1 MAEDLD
7 ADLQSLRI
15 ARQETPARKLPRW
28 PLVVVAIGAVA
39 YAAKTWGAPYVEARV
54 FKTEIEVT
62 EILSVSSAQASVD
75 LTATGYVV
83 PQISAK
89 VGAKVVGRVAKVNVR
104 EGDVVKSGDVIFVLD
119 QIDQKSAIASA
130 QARVA
135 SAHARAV
142 AAKAKAQVARA
153 NVKETQVQLDRQ
165 KKLVESGA
173 ATGSTVEDLDT
184 RLSSLKE
191 LVTSADGDT
200 AAAESE
206 AAAAQ
211 AEVRALQVGLES
223 YTIAAPLDG
232 TAVTKPVSVGDVT
245 SPALPLIELVDF
257 GSLLIEVD
265 VPEARLGQ
273 VKAKAPCEV
282 VLDAYPDKRLRGEVV
297 DVAPRLNRAKATGT
311 VKVRLVDKTVG
322 VLPEMAARVSFLQK
336 PLDTEALKAP
346 PKKVIPS
353 AAVVDRGG
361 AKVAF
366 VYEDG
371 KVHMVTVTLGAE
383 MSGGFELLSGPA
395 AGTRLVKSPTPA
407 LVDGQTV
414 KQKGSES

>member
-15 ARQETPARKLPRW
+15 ARVESPPRRLPRW
-28 PLVVVAIGAVA
+28 PLVVLVCGGGV

-62 EILSVSSAQASVD
+62 EILSVSSAQSSVD

-83 PQISAK
+83 PQVSAK
-89 VGAKVVGRVAKVNVR
+89 VGAKVVGRVAKVNIH
-104 EGDVVKSGDVIFVLD
+104 EGDPVKAGDVLFVLD

-130 QARVA
+130 QAKVA

-142 AAKAKAQVARA
+142 AAKAKGQVARA
-153 NVKETQVQLDRQ
+153 NVKETKVQLDRQ

-173 ATGSTVEDLDT
+173 ATGSTAEDLDT
-184 RLSSLKE
+184 RLSSLTE
-191 LVTSADGDT
+191 LVSSADGDT
-200 AAAESE
+200 AAAEAE
-206 AAAAQ
+206 AVAAQ
-211 AEVRALQVGLES
+211 AEVHALQVGLES
-223 YTIAAPLDG
+223 YTIASPLDG
-232 TAVTKPVSVGDVT
+232 TAVTKPASVGDVT
-245 SPALPLIELVDF
+245 SPTLELIELVDF

-265 VPEARLGQ
+265 VPESRLGQ

-297 DVAPRLNRAKATGT
+297 DVSPRLNRAKATGT
-311 VKVRLVDKTVG
+311 VKVRLVDKVAS

-336 PLDTEALKAP
+336 ALDAEALKAP

-361 AKVAF
+361 GKVAF

-371 KVHMVTVTLGAE
+371 RIRMVTIRVGAE
-383 MSGGFELLSGPA
+383 MSGGFELLDGPA
-395 AGTRLVKSPTPA
+395 AGTRLVKSPATT
-407 LVDGQTV
+407 LVDGQVV